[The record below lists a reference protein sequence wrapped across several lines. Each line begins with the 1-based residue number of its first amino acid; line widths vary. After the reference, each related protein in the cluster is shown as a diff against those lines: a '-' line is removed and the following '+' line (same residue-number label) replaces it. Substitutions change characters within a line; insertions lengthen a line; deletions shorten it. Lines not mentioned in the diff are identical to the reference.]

1 MMEFSLVKVRGG
13 MFVPHTDEDKELAD
27 KKRIGTVL
35 TADFRET
42 RHPKFHRKFFVLL
55 KLGFDYWTPVGGTV
69 SPHERNLVY
78 RFASELS
85 KWGGEQQTMREVAS
99 GFLDAMA
106 QKRANLDVEKSFEA
120 YRKWAVMEAGFYTVV
135 HYPNGTVR
143 KEAKSISFARMDNTE
158 FSEVYR
164 AVFNVIW
171 NHTLQ
176 HHFDREADVEQAVN
190 QLMGFA

>member
-1 MMEFSLVKVRGG
+1 MQLSLVKVDGG
-13 MFVPHTDEDKELAD
+13 MLIPHTDEDKALID
-27 KKRIGTVL
+27 KKRLGTVL

-42 RHPKFHRKFFVLL
+42 RNPKFHRKFFVML

-69 SPHERNLVY
+69 SPHERNLVS
-78 RFASELS
+78 RFAAELS
-85 KWGGEQQTMREVAS
+85 KWGGEHQTLQDLAS

-106 QKRANLDVEKSFEA
+106 NKRANLEVEKSFEA

-143 KEAKSISFARMDNTE
+143 KEAKSISFAKMDNTE

-164 AVFNVIW
+164 AVFNVVW
-171 NHTLQ
+171 NHTLRN
-176 HHFDREADVEQAVN
+176 HFDCEAEAEQAVN
-190 QLMGFA
+190 ILMGFV